1 MATQNASAMCTS
13 APDPVDATKTR
24 HYFADYEVYD
34 AGQCIAWGQVALA
47 CATPGA
53 VVQALRTLAAAQQ
66 GVAAP
71 AIRLRSVSR
80 L

>member
-1 MATQNASAMCTS
+1 MCTS

-66 GVAAP
+66 GVAAA